1 MVDCKEL
8 LMSVL
13 HRSGSGTR
21 ITTLALAFALV
32 SCAPTVQQ
40 EVDIGNQYSAEI
52 DRTMPLINDG
62 PTRSAFLS
70 SVAPLRQV
78 VRRKDLQWEFKI
90 VNSDQVNAFAVPGGH
105 IYVFRGLIERAAHWD
120 EFAGAVAHEIGHV
133 DLRHSA
139 QQMGQASAANTGLT
153 LAYVLL
159 GRQPSSVEQLAV
171 GLGGGAI
178 FAKFSRDDERE
189 ADSIAV
195 AYLTE
200 ARINPSGMVRM
211 FERLRSLQARDPN
224 KVELWFAS
232 HPMPAERI
240 SNTQRYIASTPGAQS
255 ATRTGRTDFASFQE
269 LQRRLRSMPAAP
281 KDVNTR

>member
-1 MVDCKEL
+1 MNALDR
-8 LMSVL
+8 SVAVV
-13 HRSGSGTR
+13 S
-21 ITTLALAFALV
+21 LAVFAV
-32 SCAPTVQQ
+32 ACAPSVQQ
-40 EVDIGNQYSAEI
+40 EVEIGNQYSAEI
-52 DRTMPLINDG
+52 DRTMPLITDG

-78 VRRKDLQWEFKI
+78 LRRKDLAWEFKI

-105 IYVFRGLIERAAHWD
+105 IYVFRGLIERANHYD

-171 GLGGGAI
+171 GLGGGAV

-189 ADSIAV
+189 ADSVAV
-195 AYLTE
+195 TYLTE
-200 ARINPSGMVRM
+200 ARIDPSGMVNM
-211 FERLRSLQARDPN
+211 FQTLRDLQQRDPS

-240 SNTQRYIASTPGAQS
+240 TNTQRYISSTPGAQA
-255 ATRTGRTDFASFQE
+255 ATRTGRSDLAAFQD
-269 LQRRLRSMPAAP
+269 LQRRLRAMPAAP
-281 KDVNTR
+281 KDVQTR

>member
-1 MVDCKEL
+1 ML
-8 LMSVL
+8 
-13 HRSGSGTR
+13 GNR
-21 ITTLALAFALV
+21 IASLALAMTLGPAV
-32 SCAPTVQQ
+32 TMTVAGCAPTVQQ

-52 DRTMPLINDG
+52 DRTMPIIGDG
-62 PTRSAFLS
+62 PVRSAFLS

-139 QQMGQASAANTGLT
+139 QQIGQASAANTGLT

-240 SNTQRYIASTPGAQS
+240 SNTQRYIASTPGAQ
-255 ATRTGRTDFASFQE
+255 AMTRTGRTDFASFQE
-269 LQRRLRSMPAAP
+269 LQRRLRAMPAAP
-281 KDVNTR
+281 KDVNTQ